1 MTENEVY
8 EVVMLF
14 EISSIFA
21 RRILVQSAPDF
32 ISLLNFGVS
41 WNRWFTLLA
50 VGSACSSLAQFSI
63 LGVAFSTASGNFAG
77 DAVATITL
85 GVLNQKYGYYYLLK
99 YWDSFIV
106 EIVTACFLITYFIS
120 LLLCISFIFVMVHH
134 SDCSMRAN

>member
-50 VGSACSSLAQFSI
+50 VGSACSSLAQFSF
-63 LGVAFSTASGNFAG
+63 LGIAFSTASGNLAG

-85 GVLNQKYGYYYLLK
+85 GVLNKRYGYYYLLK
-99 YWDSFIV
+99 YWDIFRRV
-106 EIVTACFLITYFIS
+106 FLLHISYPYF
-120 LLLCISFIFVMVHH
+120 FVLVLFL
-134 SDCSMRAN
+134 